1 VSTSKTMTIE
11 QLAKELARLSPKE
24 YASLIELLD
33 KENLRKRRTLV
44 RRQIA
49 KGQVVSE
56 RALFKGLS

>member
-1 VSTSKTMTIE
+1 MSTSKTMTIE